1 MTKQNIQENF
11 QQQLQTL
18 FQVDITSSNLEQRY
32 IALASL
38 VQAQLKSL
46 HGTTQQTI
54 QDQQLKKTIY
64 FSMEFLMG
72 RMITNNLYSL
82 GIYDDVK
89 ALFHAHGLDINEV
102 EDFETDAGLGNG
114 GLGRLAACFLD
125 SAAALKLPLYG
136 NSIRYSKG
144 FFVQTIENFK
154 QK

>member
-1 MTKQNIQENF
+1 MSF
-11 QQQLQTL
+11 
-18 FQVDITSSNLEQRY
+18 
-32 IALASL
+32 ASL

-46 HGTTQQTI
+46 HETTQQNI
-54 QDQQLKKTIY
+54 KAKQLKKTIY

-114 GLGRLAACFLD
+114 GLGQIGCLFFRFC
-125 SAAALKLPLYG
+125 SCIK
-136 NSIRYSKG
+136 ITIIWKQYSLFKKG
-144 FFVQTIENFK
+144 FFVQTIEDFK
-154 QK
+154 QKRIRRSMVR